1 MSEHSNFGSALDAHF
16 ARMEDD
22 HCREPDYCHDC
33 DHFEGECTCEY
44 SITDRK
50 EDAIVSQYESASADR
65 QAAAED
71 AAFNDEV
78 QWEVQ

>member
-1 MSEHSNFGSALDAHF
+1 MSFGGALDAHF

-22 HCREPDYCHDC
+22 HCREPDYCEDC
-33 DHFEGECTCEY
+33 DHFENECKCEY
-44 SITDRK
+44 SLSDRK
-50 EDAIVSQYESASADR
+50 EDASLSQMEDAMEAR

-78 QWEVQ
+78 EWEVRY